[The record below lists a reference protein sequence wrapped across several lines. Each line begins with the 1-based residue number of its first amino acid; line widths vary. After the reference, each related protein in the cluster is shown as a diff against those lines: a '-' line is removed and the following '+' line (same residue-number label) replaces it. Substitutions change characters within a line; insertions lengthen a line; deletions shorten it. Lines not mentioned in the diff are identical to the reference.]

1 MSFPQRAMQIRQR
14 VHSPQKM
21 TLPADIYSVASVR
34 QIDQHAINDAGISGY
49 ALMTRAAQAALE
61 IAQSQFPDTKRWQV
75 ICGAGNNAGDG
86 YVLARLAA
94 GHGIAVSVMTAA
106 DPEALTGDAQSAYMD
121 FAAEGG
127 VLAAF
132 EGELDADA
140 DLIVDALLGS
150 GIDRPVEGVFAD
162 VVQAING
169 HRAAV
174 LSLDIPSGLNGDSGA
189 TMGELVQAAATITF
203 VGLKS
208 GLFLDSGVDA
218 VGQLFYAGLD
228 IPPESV
234 ASQNSD
240 MRRIDES
247 IVQTQLKPRKRNAHK
262 GEFGH
267 VLIVGGGPGMP
278 GAVQLCGEAA
288 LRCGSGLVSVATH
301 PSHNN
306 SLSAGRPELMC
317 HGIDSG
323 EDLDTLLEKA
333 TVVAVGPGL
342 GTWEWSATLFDKVL
356 QSGKPLVV
364 DADGL
369 NLLARNPA
377 QNNDWII
384 TPHPGEAAGLLGS
397 RPQEIQ
403 RDRRGALQ
411 NLYDSFGGTVV
422 LKGHGTLISAEQGA
436 CWLCSAGNPGMAS
449 PGMGDVLTGIIASLL
464 GQGHA
469 REMAAVLGVQI
480 HANAGDSAAR
490 NGQRGLLA
498 SDLIL
503 ELRNWVNP

>member
-1 MSFPQRAMQIRQR
+1 VQIRQR
-14 VHSPQKM
+14 AYSQQKM

-49 ALMTRAAQAALE
+49 ALMTRAAQAALQ
-61 IAQSQFPDTKRWQV
+61 IARANFPDAKRWQV

-94 GHGIAVSVMTAA
+94 GHGIAVSVMTATS
-106 DPEALTGDAQSAYMD
+106 PEALTGDAQSAYMD

-127 VLAAF
+127 VMAAF

-140 DLIVDALLGS
+140 ELLIDALLGS

-169 HRAAV
+169 HVAPV
-174 LSLDIPSGLNGDSGA
+174 LALDIPSGLNGDSGA
-189 TMGELVQAAATITF
+189 TMGVAVQAAATITF

-218 VGQLFYAGLD
+218 VGQLFYSGLD

-234 ASQNSD
+234 ATQNPE

-247 IVQTQLKPRKRNAHK
+247 IVLKQLKPRRRSAHK

-301 PSHNN
+301 PAHNN
-306 SLSAGRPELMC
+306 LLSATRPELMC
-317 HGIDSG
+317 HGIESG
-323 EDLDTLLEKA
+323 DDLDALLGKA
-333 TVVAVGPGL
+333 TVVAIGPGL
-342 GTWEWSATLFDKVL
+342 GVTDWSAALFEKVL
-356 QSGKPLVV
+356 QSGKPLVI

-369 NLLARNPA
+369 NLLGKNPSKSS
-377 QNNDWII
+377 DWIL
-384 TPHPGEAAGLLGS
+384 TPHPGEAARLLGS

-403 RDRRGALQ
+403 QNRPEALQ
-411 NLYDSFGGTVV
+411 NLHDRFGGTVV
-422 LKGHGTLISAEQGA
+422 LKGSGTLISAEQGA

-469 REMAAVLGVQI
+469 QEMAAVLGVQI
-480 HANAGDSAAR
+480 HALAGDSAAR
-490 NGQRGLLA
+490 SGQRGLLA
-498 SDLIL
+498 SDLIM
-503 ELRNWVNP
+503 ELRNRVNP

>member
-1 MSFPQRAMQIRQR
+1 
-14 VHSPQKM
+14 M

-61 IAQSQFPDTKRWQV
+61 LAQSEFPNAKRWQV

-94 GHGIAVSVMTAA
+94 GHGIAVSVMTATS
-106 DPEALTGDAQSAYMD
+106 PEALTGDAQSAYMD

-127 VLAAF
+127 VIAVF

-140 DLIVDALLGS
+140 DLLVDAVLGS
-150 GIDRPVEGVFAD
+150 GIDRPVEGIFAD

-169 HRAAV
+169 HGAPILA
-174 LSLDIPSGLNGDSGA
+174 LDIPSGLNGDSGA
-189 TMGELVQAAATITF
+189 AMGPIVQAAATITF

-208 GLFLDSGVDA
+208 GLFLDSGIDA

-228 IPPESV
+228 IPHASV
-234 ASQNSD
+234 ATRSPE
-240 MRRIDES
+240 MRRIDEAT
-247 IVQTQLKPRKRNAHK
+247 VRKLLKPRRRNAHK

-278 GAVQLCGEAA
+278 GAVQLCAEAA

-301 PSHNN
+301 PSHHN
-306 SLSAGRPELMC
+306 LVSARRPELMC
-317 HGIDSG
+317 HAVESG
-323 EDLDTLLEKA
+323 EDLGALLDKA

-342 GTWEWSATLFDKVL
+342 GTADWSAALFEKVL

-369 NLLARNPA
+369 NLLAKKPS
-377 QNNDWII
+377 QSGDWVI
-384 TPHPGEAAGLLGS
+384 TPHPGEAARLLGN
-397 RPQEIQ
+397 RPLEIQ
-403 RDRRGALQ
+403 QDRPGALQ
-411 NLYDSFGGTVV
+411 KLKDRFGGTVV
-422 LKGHGTLISAEQGA
+422 LKGSGTLISARQGA

-469 REMAAVLGVQI
+469 QEMAAILGVQI
-480 HANAGDSAAR
+480 HALAGDSAAR
-490 NGQRGLLA
+490 SGQRGLLA
-498 SDLIL
+498 SDLIM